1 MAFACARSGVDRW
14 SGRRRP
20 GDVQSFLVLGA
31 EELDRLCVVLVAT
44 RNPLNMGAAA
54 RAMGNFGFQ
63 RLRVVRPYDPA
74 FREARSAVG
83 ASEVLA
89 RAEEFP
95 SVAAAVADCT
105 LVIGTTA
112 VGQRHL
118 QHPLRDLAAA
128 APLIREGLCRPGPAT
143 GRVALLFGPE
153 KTGLSNADLGHCHW
167 LLRIPTR
174 PEHRSMNLGQAVALC
189 LYEMVRQE
197 AGPAGPATV
206 QPGAP
211 TAATASALE
220 RITALLLEVLRASGH
235 RRGRPATET
244 EEMVRGLVR
253 RLHLSAQDA
262 EVWPGI
268 LRHILWKLRH

>member
-1 MAFACARSGVDRW
+1 
-14 SGRRRP
+14 
-20 GDVQSFLVLGA
+20 VLGA

-63 RLRVVRPYDPA
+63 RLRVVRPYDLA

-83 ASEVLA
+83 AVDVLA
-89 RAEEFP
+89 NAEEHP

-118 QHPLRDLAAA
+118 QHPLRDLAVA
-128 APLIREGLCRPGPAT
+128 APLIRAELGRANQGP

-174 PEHRSMNLGQAVALC
+174 TEHRSMNLGQAVALC
-189 LYEMVRQE
+189 MYELVREDTGPVEQGTSQPE
-197 AGPAGPATV
+197 GPAS
-206 QPGAP
+206 
-211 TAATASALE
+211 ATASALE
-220 RITALLLEVLRASGH
+220 RITTLLLEALRASGYRH
-235 RRGRPATET
+235 ARPETET
-244 EEMVRGLVR
+244 EEMVRDLVR